1 MFGRRPAENALAP
14 RTPHPNAVV
23 DSHLRTLD
31 LIRERIRAK
40 QNHVATLYRE
50 IEKMV
55 QATRTN
61 TTSAASHRRSAEAAQ
76 EHLTKVEGEI
86 TALTDDVDHR
96 QKAAEAAEERWMQ
109 RVADNS

>member
-14 RTPHPNAVV
+14 RQPHPNAVI

-40 QNHVATLYRE
+40 QDHVATLYRE
-50 IEKMV
+50 IEKLL
-55 QATRTN
+55 AKARAN
-61 TTSAASHRRSAEAAQ
+61 TGFTKYLKAAEAARGY
-76 EHLTKVEGEI
+76 LPTLEGEI

-96 QKAAEAAEERWMQ
+96 QKEAEAAEERWMQ
-109 RVADNS
+109 RVAHNG